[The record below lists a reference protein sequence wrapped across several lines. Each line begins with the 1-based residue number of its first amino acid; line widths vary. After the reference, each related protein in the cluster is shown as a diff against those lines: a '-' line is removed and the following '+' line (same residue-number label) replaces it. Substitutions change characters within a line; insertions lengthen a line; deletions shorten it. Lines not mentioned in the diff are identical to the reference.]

1 MVHPKAATMAR
12 KSVVTPCQAMS
23 ESGIED
29 VHTDPQHAL
38 VDVVMWTYPINAKN
52 EQWHSE

>member
-12 KSVVTPCQAMS
+12 KSVVTSCQAMS